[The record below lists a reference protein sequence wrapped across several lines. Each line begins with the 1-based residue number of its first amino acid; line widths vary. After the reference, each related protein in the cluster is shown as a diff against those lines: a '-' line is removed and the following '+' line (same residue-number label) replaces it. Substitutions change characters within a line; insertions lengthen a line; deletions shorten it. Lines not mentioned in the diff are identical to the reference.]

1 MSELTRDEVLA
12 AVHPIDDATVAEI
25 IATGI
30 NHDELVQACRFY
42 AKDRVARS
50 PADVPPGRVGRV
62 VSILERTEAE
72 VKESW
77 LGEFGSTLQ

>member
-30 NHDELVQACRFY
+30 NHDELVQACHFY
-42 AKDRVARS
+42 AKDRAAKT
-50 PADVPPGRVGRV
+50 PEAVPSGRIGRV
-62 VSILERTEAE
+62 VSILERADAE
-72 VKESW
+72 VKASW

>member
-30 NHDELVQACRFY
+30 NHDELVQACHFY
-42 AKDRVARS
+42 AKDRTARTPEAVPRGHERQTAAS
-50 PADVPPGRVGRV
+50 GGTLRPGEPCPAAG
-62 VSILERTEAE
+62 
-72 VKESW
+72 K
-77 LGEFGSTLQ
+77 

>member
-30 NHDELVQACRFY
+30 NHDELVQACHFY
-42 AKDRVARS
+42 AKDRTART
-50 PADVPPGRVGRV
+50 PEAVPSGRIGRV
-62 VSILERTEAE
+62 VSILERADAE
-72 VKESW
+72 VKASW

>member
-1 MSELTRDEVLA
+1 MSELSRDEVLA

-30 NHDELVQACRFY
+30 NHEELVKACHFY
-42 AKDRVARS
+42 AKDRARKS
-50 PADVPPGRVGRV
+50 PGNVPSGRIGRV
-62 VSILERTEAE
+62 VSILERVEAE
-72 VKESW
+72 VKEGW